1 MNKKVRS
8 RSAKTV
14 HELTSPARRT
24 KMRHLQSR
32 SRELDQEIHRLECTI
47 AAAPHAIRRKRLASI
62 DTLPALEP
70 RRAPLRRSGKR
81 LPELISGTG
90 CLASIDTLPALEPRR
105 APLRRSGKRLPLQQQ
120 RAIKRQRMVLMIEL
134 GVVLAALG
142 AALGWMNQW
151 FHLWR

>member
-81 LPELISGTG
+81 LP
-90 CLASIDTLPALEPRR
+90 
-105 APLRRSGKRLPLQQQ
+105 LQQQ